1 MRTNGKLVALALLAA
16 VSALSACK
24 GFLDVSNPGP
34 IADASLQTPD
44 AVPALVVGMSAD
56 YANVYDEMVRI
67 SAIASDEMGHGGS
80 YTQEGLWVRG
90 IIRPED
96 VNDLWSSMHRARF
109 EAESG
114 IDRMKG
120 FDGQSGFFYDK
131 SIYSARGNLFAGLT
145 NRLLGETTCAAV
157 FNDGPQES
165 DSAYFTRAETYF
177 TEAIRIASAT
187 NGATDILN
195 AAYGGRATVRAWQG
209 NWDGAVTDATQ
220 VPAAFV
226 YYALFSTN
234 STRENNSLVQETY
247 VRREFSLYN
256 TMWAKVFNDPRVPWD
271 TIKTSNGAIQ
281 TGQDGKTPFFRQRK
295 YIDLGA
301 DIPVVKGTEM
311 LLLRAEAAL
320 RKNDIAGAFAQIN
333 AARANYKMAAL
344 AVPSDG
350 ASAWQTLEFE
360 RGATLWLEARRLW
373 DLRRW
378 MVDPIAA
385 ARNTFLTGRDK
396 AVPISL
402 QEYQT
407 NPNFA
412 GATPKECQ

>member
-1 MRTNGKLVALALLAA
+1 MRHMTQWIALAASAGTLAGC
-16 VSALSACK
+16 S
-24 GFLDVSNPGP
+24 LDVTNPGP
-34 IADASLQTPD
+34 IEDTKLQTPD

-67 SAIASDEMGHGGS
+67 TAIASDELGHGGS

-96 VNDLWSSMHRARF
+96 VNGLWSGMHRARF

-114 IDRMKG
+114 IDRFKAFSG
-120 FDGQSGFFYDK
+120 ASFDYGTSV
-131 SIYSARGNLFAGLT
+131 YSARANLFAGLT
-145 NRLLGETTCAAV
+145 NRLLGETVCGAV
-157 FNDGPQES
+157 FDNGPLQS
-165 DSAYFTRAETYF
+165 DSAYFQRADTFF
-177 TEAIRIASAT
+177 TEAIKIALVAK
-187 NGATDILN
+187 GATDVLN
-195 AAYGGRATVRAWQG
+195 AAYGGRASVRAWLG
-209 NWDGAVTDATQ
+209 NWDAAIADAAL
-220 VPAAFV
+220 VPTAFV
-226 YYALFSTN
+226 YNAIFSSN

-256 TMWAKVFNDPRVPWD
+256 TSWAQVFKDPRVPWD

-281 TGQDGKTPFFRQRK
+281 TGQDGKTPYFRQAK

-311 LLLRAEAAL
+311 RLLQAEAAL
-320 RKNDIAGAFAQIN
+320 RKSNIPSAYDFMNQ
-333 AARANYKMAAL
+333 ARANYKMAAL
-344 AVPSDG
+344 TPAADL
-350 ASAWQTLEFE
+350 ATAWKTLEFE

-378 MVDPIAA
+378 GADSGPAK
-385 ARNTFLTGRDK
+385 NTFLAARDK
-396 AVPISL
+396 AVPVSL
-402 QEYQT
+402 EEYQT

-412 GATPKECQ
+412 GMTPQECQ

>member
-1 MRTNGKLVALALLAA
+1 MRINTHIALALAGVGLLAG
-16 VSALSACK
+16 CK

-34 IADASLQTPD
+34 IEDTKLQTPD

-67 SAIASDEMGHGGS
+67 GGIASDEMGHGGS
-80 YTQEGLWVRG
+80 YSQEGLWVRG

-96 VNDLWSSMHRARF
+96 VNGLWSTMHRARF

-114 IDRMKG
+114 VDRMKE
-120 FDGQSGFFYDK
+120 FDGQSGFTYAK
-131 SIYSARGNLFAGLT
+131 SIYSARANLFAGLT

-157 FNDGPQES
+157 FNDGPVES
-165 DSAYFTRAETYF
+165 DTSYFSRAEGFF
-177 TEAIRIASAT
+177 TEAIKVATAT

-195 AAYGGRATVRAWQG
+195 AAYGGRASVLAWQG
-209 NWDGAVTDATQ
+209 KWDAAVADAAQ

-226 YYALFSTN
+226 YNALFSTN

-256 TMWAKVFNDPRVPWD
+256 TSWAKVFNDPRVPWD

-320 RKNDIAGAFAQIN
+320 RKGDITGAYGLMNQ
-333 AARANYKMAAL
+333 ARANFKMANL
-344 AVPSDG
+344 TPTTDLQT
-350 ASAWQTLEFE
+350 AWTTLEFE

-378 MVDPIAA
+378 MVDPIPQ
-385 ARNTFLTGRDK
+385 ARNTFLASRDK
-396 AVPISL
+396 AVPIS
-402 QEYQT
+402 QEEYQT
-407 NPNFA
+407 NPNLKSVA
-412 GATPKECQ
+412 PAECK

>member
-1 MRTNGKLVALALLAA
+1 MRTNTRLIAFALAGAASLA
-16 VSALSACK
+16 SCK

-34 IADASLQTPD
+34 IEDAKLQTPD

-67 SAIASDEMGHGGS
+67 TAIASDEMGHGGS

-96 VNDLWSSMHRARF
+96 VSGLWSTMHRARF

-114 IDRMKG
+114 IERMRA
-120 FDGQSGFFYDK
+120 FTGQSGFDYGT
-131 SIYSARGNLFAGLT
+131 SVYAARANLFAGLS
-145 NRLLGETTCAAV
+145 NRLLGETTCAGV
-157 FNDGPQES
+157 FDDGPRLS
-165 DSAYFTRAETYF
+165 DSAYFTRADTFF
-177 TEAIRIASAT
+177 TEAIKVAT
-187 NGATDILN
+187 AAKGATDILN
-195 AAYGGRATVRAWQG
+195 AAYGGRAAVRAWLG
-209 NWDGAVTDATQ
+209 NWDAAASDAAQ
-220 VPAAFV
+220 VPTAFV
-226 YYALFSTN
+226 YSALFSTN

-256 TMWAKVFNDPRVPWD
+256 TSWAKVFGDPRVPWD
-271 TIKTSNGAIQ
+271 TIKASNGTIQ
-281 TGQDGKTPFFRQRK
+281 KGQDGVTPYFRQAK

-311 LLLRAEAAL
+311 RLIQAEAAL
-320 RKNDIAGAFAQIN
+320 RTGDITGAFTFMNQ
-333 AARANYKMAAL
+333 ARANYKMAAL
-344 AVPSDG
+344 PNAPDI
-350 ASAWQTLEFE
+350 ATAWKTIEFE

-378 MVDPIAA
+378 YSDPGPAK
-385 ARNTFLTGRDK
+385 NTFLQGRDR

-402 QEYQT
+402 EEYQT
-407 NPNFA
+407 NPHFQ
-412 GATPKECQ
+412 GVTPAECTQ

>member
-1 MRTNGKLVALALLAA
+1 MRHTTQWIALAAFA
-16 VSALSACK
+16 GTVAGCS
-24 GFLDVSNPGP
+24 LDVTNPGP
-34 IADASLQTPD
+34 IEDTKLQTPD

-67 SAIASDEMGHGGS
+67 TAIASDELGHGGS

-96 VNDLWSSMHRARF
+96 VNDLWSRMHRARF

-114 IDRMKG
+114 IERFKG
-120 FDGQSGFFYDK
+120 FSGANFDYAT
-131 SIYSARGNLFAGLT
+131 SVYSARANLFAGLS
-145 NRLLGETTCAAV
+145 NRLLGETVCAAV
-157 FNDGPQES
+157 FDNGPQTS
-165 DSAYFTRAETYF
+165 DSAYFQRADTLF
-177 TEAIRIASAT
+177 TEAIKIATVAK
-187 NGATDILN
+187 GATDILS
-195 AAYGGRATVRAWQG
+195 AAYGGRAAVRAWVG
-209 NWDGAVTDATQ
+209 NWDAAVADAAQ
-220 VPAAFV
+220 VPTAFV
-226 YYALFSTN
+226 YNAVFSSN
-234 STRENNSLVQETY
+234 SVRENNSLVQETY

-256 TMWAKVFNDPRVPWD
+256 TSWAQVFKDPRVPWD

-281 TGQDGKTPFFRQRK
+281 TGQDGKTPYFRQAK

-311 LLLRAEAAL
+311 RLLQAEAAL
-320 RKNDIAGAFAQIN
+320 RKNDIAGAYNFIN
-333 AARANYKMAAL
+333 QARANYKMAAL
-344 AVPSDG
+344 TPAADL
-350 ASAWQTLEFE
+350 ATAWKTLEFE

-378 MVDPIAA
+378 GADPGPAK
-385 ARNTFLTGRDK
+385 NTFLATRDK

-402 QEYQT
+402 EEYQT

>member
-1 MRTNGKLVALALLAA
+1 MRHTTQWITLAA
-16 VSALSACK
+16 FAGSVAGCH
-24 GFLDVSNPGP
+24 GFLDVTNPGP
-34 IADASLQTPD
+34 IEDTKLQDPE

-56 YANVYDEMVRI
+56 YANVLDEMVRI
-67 SAIASDEMGHGGS
+67 TAIAGDELGHGGS

-96 VNDLWSSMHRARF
+96 VNDLWSRMHRVRF

-114 IDRMKG
+114 IERFKSFPAG
-120 FDGQSGFFYDK
+120 SFDYGTSV
-131 SIYSARGNLFAGLT
+131 YSARANLFAGLS
-145 NRLLGETTCAAV
+145 NRQLGETTCAAV
-157 FNDGPQES
+157 FDNGPQQS
-165 DSAYFTRAETYF
+165 DSAYFERADTYF
-177 TEAIRIASAT
+177 TEAIKIATVA
-187 NGATDILN
+187 NGATDVLN
-195 AAYGGRATVRAWQG
+195 AAYGGRAAVRAWLG
-209 NWDGAVTDATQ
+209 NWDAAVADAAL
-220 VPAAFV
+220 VPTAFV
-226 YYALFSTN
+226 YNAVFSTN

-256 TMWAKVFNDPRVPWD
+256 TSWAQVFKDPRVPWD

-281 TGQDGKTPFFRQRK
+281 TGQDGKTPYFRQAK

-311 LLLRAEAAL
+311 RLLQAEAAL
-320 RKNDIAGAFAQIN
+320 RKNDIAGAYNFIN
-333 AARANYKMAAL
+333 QARANYKMAAL
-344 AVPSDG
+344 TPAADL
-350 ASAWQTLEFE
+350 ATAWKTLEFE

-378 MVDPIAA
+378 GADPGPAK
-385 ARNTFLTGRDK
+385 NTFLATRDK

-402 QEYQT
+402 EEYQT